1 MPQLGAA
8 VRPCAANLRD
18 RDLSRNEP
26 VRLAIARLRSGRPV
40 RISADDDLTVAAVE
54 TTSEELL
61 DLRDPGRTAR
71 LMISGHRGAALKL
84 ANEREAADPEA
95 PVVIEREPWLDVQSA
110 MAIADPGRDLDRGP
124 LGPFQPVAAGGA
136 QAGRAALALARS
148 AGLLPALWLLQPDQA
163 DASIELDALV
173 RELAHPSVDI
183 VGRAELPLEGL
194 PPTTIVA
201 FRASDDGQ
209 EHVALVI
216 GAFGGKPP
224 LVRLHSEC
232 LTGDVF
238 GSLKCDCGPQLKEAL
253 RIIGAGGGGVLLY
266 LRQEGRGIGLANKV
280 RAYAL
285 QDRGLDTVDANQRL
299 GFADDERSYGHASAM
314 LRALGIDRVRL
325 LTNNPAKVRG
335 LEAAGV
341 EVVERVAHQ
350 MPANPHNADY
360 LEAKRRKSGHLL
372 V

>member
-1 MPQLGAA
+1 MTRKG
-8 VRPCAANLRD
+8 
-18 RDLSRNEP
+18 P
-26 VRLAIARLRSGRPV
+26 VRLAIALLRSGRPV
-40 RISADDDLTVAAVE
+40 RIAADADLSVAAVE

-61 DLRDPGRTAR
+61 DLRDPEHKAR
-71 LMISGHRGAALKL
+71 IMISGQRGAALKL
-84 ANEREAADPEA
+84 ANEREAADPAA
-95 PVVIEREPWLDVQSA
+95 PVVIERAPWIDVPA
-110 MAIADPGRDLDRGP
+110 ALAIADPGRDLDRGP
-124 LGPFQPVAAGGA
+124 LGPFHPVAPECIDAS
-136 QAGRAALALARS
+136 RVALVLARA
-148 AGLLPALWLLQPDQA
+148 AGLLPALWILQPDQA
-163 DASIELDALV
+163 DATIKLDELV
-173 RELAHPSVDI
+173 RELAHPSVEI

-194 PPTTIVA
+194 PPTKIVA

-209 EHVALVI
+209 EHVALVV

-238 GSLKCDCGPQLKEAL
+238 GSLKCDCGPQLKKAL
-253 RIIGAGGGGVLLY
+253 RIIGESGGGVLLY

-299 GFADDERSYGHASAM
+299 GFADDERGYGHASAM
-314 LRALGIDRVRL
+314 LHALGIDRVRL

-335 LEAAGV
+335 LEAAGIK
-341 EVVERVAHQ
+341 VVERVSHQ

-360 LEAKRRKSGHLL
+360 LETKRKKSGHLL
-372 V
+372 L